1 MLWLGKPDLQI
12 TWEPESSLPFEVIQE
27 FEKEIKHEAYE
38 ETASQ
43 YGYNSSIIMIA
54 DSKQE
59 TQPSKKAR
67 RERPV
72 IQDSDG

>member
-43 YGYNSSIIMIA
+43 YGYNSSVIY
-54 DSKQE
+54 DS
-59 TQPSKKAR
+59 R
-67 RERPV
+67 
-72 IQDSDG
+72 